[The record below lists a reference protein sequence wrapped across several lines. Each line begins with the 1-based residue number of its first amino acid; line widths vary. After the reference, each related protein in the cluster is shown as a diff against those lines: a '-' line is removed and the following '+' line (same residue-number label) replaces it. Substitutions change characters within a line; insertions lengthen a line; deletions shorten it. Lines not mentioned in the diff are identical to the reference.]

1 MAFGLLSVVAFK
13 HTLMADQPHAPA
25 PASQPH
31 QGPRRRR
38 RQVSR
43 YGSQMAEKQQLKEIY
58 AVRETQLKN
67 YYLKAKRSKGRTGA
81 ELLAALER
89 RLDNAVFRAGFAV
102 TRPAARQMVSHG
114 YFRVNGKVTN
124 VASYSLKPG
133 DVISIKES
141 KRKKSHFVAFPKNLQ
156 SVTLLPWI
164 VLNPDTFSF
173 KISAWPQPE
182 DSPVGVDI
190 QAVVEF
196 FAR

>member
-1 MAFGLLSVVAFK
+1 
-13 HTLMADQPHAPA
+13 MADQPRTPGQANLPR
-25 PASQPH
+25 
-31 QGPRRRR
+31 QGQRRRR

-43 YGSQMAEKQQLKEIY
+43 YGSQMAEKQQLKEIFS
-58 AVRETQLKN
+58 VRETQLKN

-81 ELLAALER
+81 ELLAVLER

-114 YFRVNGKVTN
+114 YFKVNGKVTN

-133 DVISIKES
+133 DVVSIKET
-141 KRKKSHFVAFPKNLQ
+141 KRKKSHFVAFPKSLQ
-156 SVTLLPWI
+156 NVTPLPWI
-164 VLNPDTFSF
+164 VLYPDTFSF
-173 KISAWPQPE
+173 KVSARPQPE
-182 DSPVGVDI
+182 DSPLGVDI